1 MKNSFINHL
10 ISKLSEKVHIRAVLI
25 VPFMIQIILAVSL
38 TGYFS
43 FRNGQETI
51 NDLATQLHS
60 EITARIEQYI
70 NTYLNFPSLVVNMNA
85 NSVANGL
92 LDIHDLRSWL
102 PYLLKQSHIFK
113 ELSYIYCGN
122 YKGDYIAFQRL
133 NNGKLAYN
141 IKDNK
146 TNGLMADYR
155 FDESGNAVNIDNT
168 TYDPRLRPWYQ
179 LAVTST
185 EARWTNIYPFI
196 GSKGTNQPGMSFVY
210 PYYDKAGTI
219 LGVLGSD
226 FTLNRISDFL
236 RSMKIGKTGKTF
248 IVERS
253 GLLVGGSFPYAS
265 FDEDKRRLKAQDVKD
280 PLIQATVKY
289 LVNHYG
295 DFGKIKN
302 SKKINFFYQN
312 QRQLVH
318 VSPFRNKFDLDWLI
332 IVVVP
337 EEDFMERINANTYN
351 TLWLTLIALIIA
363 TLIGIF
369 TSKFIVQPILR
380 LNQAAKELA
389 AGNWE
394 QILPV
399 DRADELGALANS
411 FNSMAKQLKSSFNTL
426 EEQNSE
432 LQRLDRLKNEFLA
445 NTSHELR
452 TPLNGIIGIA
462 DSLNDGSTGEL
473 PQATCDNLNMI
484 VLSGRR
490 LANLVNNILD
500 FSKLRHKNIEL
511 EVQAIDLHKCID
523 VVFTLSK
530 PLIGKKKLQLIN
542 LVPES
547 LPQAAADENRLQQ
560 ILHNLISNAVKFTDG
575 GHVEIFAKIKK
586 GFIEVSIS
594 DTGIGIPANK
604 LDSIF
609 ESFEQADGTTA
620 RVYGGTGLGLTITK
634 QLVELHNGKISV
646 SSELGIGSKFIFTL
660 PINIPKN
667 KLPFVSIPIL
677 TKNIPYLHLSSKY
690 SCKNCKI
697 FIIGD
702 ELASIQ
708 ILVSYLEKNY
718 LTDIAINEVKFL
730 ENDICQP
737 DLVLLDMLE
746 TGLIENCHKIR
757 QHFTAN
763 ELPIITLTTENEIT
777 TLNQVFDAG
786 ANDYLVK
793 PISKYE
799 LVARIGVQLSLSK
812 QFRSLNRFVS
822 PQILSLLNKK
832 DFTEV
837 YLGDQIC
844 TKMSI
849 LSSRIKDFY
858 NLSQDMTAQ
867 NNLKFVNSYL
877 KRMNPIISKHG
888 GFLNKYIGNMLV
900 TLFNN
905 DADIAIQAGLSMLHE
920 LKQYNQHRIRVGYAP
935 IQISIAIDTGNF
947 TLGVVGKQQQMDLT
961 VVSEVVN
968 FTSQI
973 IDLAD
978 TYEVLL
984 LITQSTYVKL
994 QDPKKYCLRMIDGIS
1009 FQESYEL
1016 SNIYEVF
1023 DADEPEN
1030 KQGKLATKDIFAN
1043 AVFLYEQN
1051 EYTQAKK
1058 LFDECL
1064 TQNPLDT
1071 VANSYIRRWTIMQ
1084 CS

>member
-1 MKNSFINHL
+1 MKNSFLNHL

-51 NDLATQLHS
+51 NDLANQLHS

-85 NSVANGL
+85 NSVANNQ
-92 LDIHDLRSWL
+92 LDINNLRSWL

-141 IKDNK
+141 LKDNQ

-155 FDESGNAVNIDNT
+155 FDETGNATNIDNT

-179 LAVTST
+179 IALKAGK
-185 EARWTNIYPFI
+185 ARWTNIYPFI

-210 PYYDKAGTI
+210 PYYNKAGTL

-265 FDEDKRRLKAQDVKD
+265 FDENKERLKARDVKD

-289 LVNHYG
+289 LVDQYK
-295 DFGKIKN
+295 DFSKINN
-302 SKKINFFYQN
+302 SKKINFSYQN
-312 QRQLVH
+312 QKQLVH
-318 VSPFRNKFDLDWLI
+318 VSPFNNKFNLDWLI

-337 EEDFMERINANTYN
+337 EADFMERINANTYN

-369 TSKFIVQPILR
+369 TSKFIVQPIL
-380 LNQAAKELA
+380 LLSQAAKKLA
-389 AGNWE
+389 AGDWE
-394 QILPV
+394 QTLPV

-473 PQATCDNLNMI
+473 PQDTCDNLNMI

-511 EVQAIDLHKCID
+511 EVQAIDLRKCID

-542 LVPES
+542 LVPDN

-575 GHVEIFAKIKK
+575 GHVEVFAKIKR

-594 DTGIGIPANK
+594 DTGIGIPTNK

-609 ESFEQADGTTA
+609 KSFEQADGTTA

-646 SSELGIGSKFIFTL
+646 SSELGIGSRFIFTL
-660 PINIPKN
+660 PINIPEN
-667 KLPFVSIPIL
+667 KFPLVSTPIIG
-677 TKNIPYLHLSSKY
+677 KNIPYKQSTLEY

-718 LTDIAINEVKFL
+718 LTDIAINDVRFL
-730 ENDICQP
+730 ENDNYQP
-737 DLVLLDMLE
+737 DLILLDMLE

-757 QHFTAN
+757 RRFTAN
-763 ELPIITLTTENEIT
+763 ELPIITLTTENQVA
-777 TLNQVFDAG
+777 TLNQVFEAG

-793 PISKYE
+793 PVSKYE
-799 LVARIGVQLSLSK
+799 LVARIEVQLNLSK
-812 QFRSLNRFVS
+812 QFKSLNRFVS
-822 PQILSLLNKK
+822 PHILSLLNKK
-832 DFTEV
+832 DYSEIV
-837 YLGDQIC
+837 LGDQTC
-844 TKMSI
+844 TEMSI
-849 LSSRIKDFY
+849 LSNRIRNFN

-867 NNLKFVNSYL
+867 NSLKFVNSYL
-877 KRMNPIISKHG
+877 KRMNPIINKHK
-888 GFLNKYIGNMLV
+888 GFLNKYISNMLV
-900 TLFNN
+900 TMFD
-905 DADIAIQAGLSMLHE
+905 DADIAVQAGLDMLYE
-920 LKQYNQHRIRVGYAP
+920 LKQYNQHRIRVGYVP
-935 IQISIAIDTGNF
+935 IQISISIDTGNF
-947 TLGVVGKQQQMDLT
+947 TLGVVGKQQQMDLA
-961 VVSEVVN
+961 VVSDVIN
-968 FTSQI
+968 LTPQI
-973 IDLAD
+973 VDLAD
-978 TYEVLL
+978 NYEVSL
-984 LITQSTYVKL
+984 LITQNTYAKL
-994 QDPKKYCLRMIDGIS
+994 EDPNKYCLRMIDGVS
-1009 FQESYEL
+1009 LQENCKLLNVYE
-1016 SNIYEVF
+1016 IF
-1023 DADEPEN
+1023 DADESEN

-1058 LFDECL
+1058 IFEECL
-1064 TQNPLDT
+1064 QQNPLDT
-1071 VANSYIRRWTIMQ
+1071 VANSYIKRWTIMQ
-1084 CS
+1084 SSI